1 MSGYPQDLRKI
12 LGRWDSVAIIIA
24 IVIGVGI
31 FRVPAEVSKYLS
43 SPILILLAWLL
54 GGIISLL
61 GTLCYAELSASFPK
75 TGGNYIY
82 LRESYG
88 LWAGFLFGW
97 TELLVIRTGSIA
109 AVSFISAEYLQSFL
123 STNKF
128 LIKPMAIS
136 IVFILSFINIG
147 GLRYGKRIQDVLTI
161 TKISALIGIIV
172 FGLIST
178 KGDISHFYSVPT
190 TFDGR
195 IFPLFGLALIPILW
209 AYGGWHEN
217 TFMAGE
223 TKDAA
228 KTLPFALIIGI
239 FIVTSL
245 YLAINFLYIYLIPV
259 TKIANSSLI
268 ASDVLQ
274 ILWSKNG
281 RKILEALV
289 IISSLGCLN
298 TMIITGSRITYAM
311 AKDNV
316 IFRYIGEVN
325 AKYGTPHRAIVI
337 NAVWSIVLIILGT
350 FNKLLFFTGILV
362 WLFFA
367 LVIGGLFILR
377 YKFPN
382 IERPYR
388 VWGYPLIPVIF
399 ILICIALSV
408 NTIIFYTF
416 QSFIGLC
423 LAMTGIPIFIISQ
436 KKKISLYGNK

>member
-1 MSGYPQDLRKI
+1 MSSYPQDFRKI

-43 SPILILLAWLL
+43 SPSLIFLAWLL

-61 GTLCYAELSASFPK
+61 GTFCYAELSASFPK

-97 TELLVIRTGSIA
+97 AELLVIRTGSIA

-123 STNKF
+123 STNNF

-172 FGLIST
+172 FGFISK

-195 IFPLFGLALIPILW
+195 IFPLFCLALIPILW
-209 AYGGWHEN
+209 TYGGWHEN
-217 TFMAGE
+217 TFVAGE

-228 KTLPFALIIGI
+228 KILPFALIIGI
-239 FIVTSL
+239 FIVISL

-259 TKIANSSLI
+259 AKIANTNLI
-268 ASDVLQ
+268 ISDVLQ
-274 ILWSKNG
+274 ILWGKNG

-298 TMIITGSRITYAM
+298 AMIITGSRVTYAM

-316 IFRYIGEVN
+316 IFRWIGKVN
-325 AKYGTPHRAIVI
+325 TRYGTPGRAIVI
-337 NAVWSIVLIILGT
+337 NAVWSIVLVILGT
-350 FNKLLFFTGILV
+350 FNELLFFTGILV

-367 LVIGGLFILR
+367 LTVGGLFILR

-436 KKKISLYGNK
+436 KK